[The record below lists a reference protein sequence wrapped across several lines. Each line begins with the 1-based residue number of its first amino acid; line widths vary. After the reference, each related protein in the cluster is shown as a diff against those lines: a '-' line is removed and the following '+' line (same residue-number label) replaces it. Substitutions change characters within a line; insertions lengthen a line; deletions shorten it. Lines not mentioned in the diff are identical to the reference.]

1 MGKRVLLTG
10 ATGLIGRQCIA
21 PLEAMG
27 HEVLAVSR
35 SGRSV
40 GGASG
45 IAVDLLDSANVSET
59 VHAVKADA
67 LLHLAWHDH
76 PADRWTSPANL
87 DWAAAT
93 LRLVRDFAAAG
104 GTRVLAVGSCAEYEW
119 TDAPLAE
126 TAALKPASLYGSTK
140 AATSLALTAAAPAMD
155 ISLAW
160 ARIFFCYGPG
170 EPKGR
175 LLGDLITGLTRGEPV
190 DCTDGLQVRDF
201 LHTADIGRALAA
213 TLESDVTGA
222 INVARGEGTEVREII
237 QTVARLLGADAL
249 VRLGARDRP
258 PGDAPFVVADTRRL
272 KDEVGFRPDLDHES
286 GLLDLLRAEGAV

>member
-1 MGKRVLLTG
+1 MGRRVLLTG

-40 GGASG
+40 AGASG
-45 IAVDLLDSANVSET
+45 IALDLLDSAAVAET
-59 VHAVKADA
+59 VRAVKADA

-76 PADRWTSPANL
+76 PKDRWTSPANL

-93 LRLVRDFAAAG
+93 LRLVRDFAEAG
-104 GTRVLAVGSCAEYEW
+104 GTRVVAVGSCAEYEW

-126 TAALKPASLYGSTK
+126 TAPLKPASLYGSTK
-140 AATSLALTAAAPAMD
+140 AATGLALTAAAPAME

-175 LLGDLITGLTRGEPV
+175 LLGDLITGLSKGEPV

-201 LHTADIGRALAA
+201 LHTGDIGRALAA
-213 TLESDVTGA
+213 TLESAATGA

-237 QTVARLLGADAL
+237 ETVARLLGAEAL
-249 VRLGARDRP
+249 VRLGARPRP
-258 PGDAPFVVADTRRL
+258 AGDAPLVVADAARL
-272 KDEVGFRPDLDHES
+272 HAEVGFRPEFDHEA
-286 GLLDLLRAEGAV
+286 GLADLLRAEGVL